1 MMRPS
6 QFGSMSF
13 RVLFLSFMLLSFT
26 FICFSESSS
35 SQTHVSALVAD
46 GDGGPIIDQWTEDGE
61 ITYWDLDVMDAIG
74 ILFFLL
80 ILVIP
85 LDLLMVFSGEWMDK
99 RTGTRR
105 RSLGMIG
112 RIFRIRPILLSL
124 IFLYVGYITL
134 QMREVSDSH
143 VHNETMVTMGMGCF
157 VLIVSLIWN
166 IIRGY
171 HLIFQCN
178 NIIIWCSYT
187 LGWAL
192 ADNYLWGDL
201 VVGSIGF
208 WFVSAVIG
216 VIVHITV
223 RLIVDKVKKR
233 KVQILRLL

>member
-1 MMRPS
+1 MKPS
-6 QFGSMSF
+6 RIGHVSVRALFISF
-13 RVLFLSFMLLSFT
+13 VLLSLT

-35 SQTHVSALVAD
+35 SQAHVSALVAD

-61 ITYWDLDVMDAIG
+61 ITYWDLDIMDAIG

-134 QMREVSDSH
+134 QMREVSDSP
-143 VHNETMVTMGMGCF
+143 VHYETLFTTGLCCS
-157 VLIVSLIWN
+157 VLLISLVWN
-166 IIRGY
+166 MIKGY
-171 HLIFQCN
+171 QLIFQCN

-187 LGWAL
+187 LGWSL
-192 ADNYLWGDL
+192 ADNHLWGDL

-208 WFVSAVIG
+208 WFVSAVTGGIAY
-216 VIVHITV
+216 IAV
-223 RLIVDKVKKR
+223 RLIANKVKKR
-233 KVQILRLL
+233 RVQILRLL